1 MPHSGDNLMDG
12 SSGGRDVG
20 GDGGDDGGGDGG
32 GTNCSTSLEE
42 TIPNFLEQVSSS
54 YLSEPYFFLQ
64 NLQYQLILSTGF
76 KIKHFFKIILLVI
89 CYQFHRHHPIHY
101 LQCY

>member
-12 SSGGRDVG
+12 GGGGRDG
-20 GDGGDDGGGDGG
+20 GGDDGGGGGGG

-42 TIPNFLEQVSSS
+42 TIPNFLEQVSSL

-76 KIKHFFKIILLVI
+76 KIKHFF
-89 CYQFHRHHPIHY
+89 
-101 LQCY
+101 